1 MFIGQERIRRELYYL
16 LQEIKKGNNFNL
28 LFRAPSGHGK
38 TRLATILL
46 NETGEKWKYYL
57 PNRRYVSVDTKT
69 RSNFIDEIHILKV
82 PEILYPLMDRKTNM
96 IVLASNESGD
106 LKEPLVNRCI
116 PFIFDP
122 YADGEMAQ
130 IINNDLRKWELHS
143 ELIWELV
150 KVVKRNPRNAKVL
163 CARLEYVF
171 GNTTVPRTVLQLR
184 TLLSDILNIEDGMN
198 AFERR
203 YLEYLQNAGGQ
214 SSLNRIVWGT
224 RLDEN
229 TIVRDVE
236 PALIMAGKIRI
247 SSRGREL
254 LEDNEE

>member
-1 MFIGQERIRRELYYL
+1 MFIGQTRIRRELYYI
-16 LQEIKKGNNFNL
+16 LQEIRRGQNFNI

-38 TRLATILL
+38 TRLAQILL
-46 NETGEKWKYYL
+46 NETGEDYKYII
-57 PNRRYVSVDTKT
+57 PNRRYVYINE
-69 RSNFIDEIHILKV
+69 RFRAHFIDEIHILKV
-82 PEILYPLMDRKTNM
+82 PEILYPIMDTKRH
-96 IVLASNESGD
+96 LLLFASNESGD

-122 YADGEMAQ
+122 YTDEEMFE
-130 IINNDLRKWELHS
+130 IIHNDLNKWRLQD

-163 CARLEYVF
+163 CGRLEYIF
-171 GNTTVPRTVLQLR
+171 NNIPLPNTVEELKDI
-184 TLLSDILNIEDGMN
+184 LSRILNIEDGMN

-203 YLEYLQNAGGQ
+203 YLEYLQMAGGT

-236 PALIMAGKIRI
+236 PALIQAGKIRVT
-247 SSRGREL
+247 SRGRMLIDDSE
-254 LEDNEE
+254 